1 MSEILTGPTAAAQW
15 QHLVQ
20 SAAAEC
26 GYQLE
31 EELES
36 YLVFLLMRF
45 ASKPQMASTV
55 LALEYLQGA
64 MQEGR
69 QNAERLRDVGD
80 QCLLY
85 SGLFPLRAR
94 RRMVRMRYYVD
105 LGRSAYH
112 QLAERVQQGWAD
124 TFGRLAADFV
134 GLRDILQAMRELNG
148 DGALDSLALH
158 ELWQQCGSR
167 RAGQQMQARYAAAL
181 VYEDTPSRH

>member
-20 SAAAEC
+20 CAAAEC
-26 GYQLE
+26 ELQLE

-45 ASKPQMASTV
+45 VSKPQMAGTV
-55 LALEYLQGA
+55 LALEYLQSA

-69 QNAERLRDVGD
+69 QHAERLRDVGD

-105 LGRSAYH
+105 LGRSAYR
-112 QLAERVQQGWAD
+112 QLAERVQRGWSH
-124 TFGRLAADFV
+124 TFDRLAEDFV
-134 GLRDILQAMRELNG
+134 GLRDVLQAMREL
-148 DGALDSLALH
+148 DGAADLDSLALH

-167 RAGQQMQARYAAAL
+167 RAGQQMQARFGAAL
-181 VYEDTPSRH
+181 AHEEPQSRH

>member
-1 MSEILTGPTAAAQW
+1 MSEIVTGPTAAAQW
-15 QHLVQ
+15 QHLVR

-26 GYQLE
+26 EHTLE

-45 ASKPQMASTV
+45 ASKPQMAGTV
-55 LALEYLQGA
+55 LALEYLQSV

-69 QNAERLRDVGD
+69 QHADRLRDVGD

-94 RRMVRMRYYVD
+94 RRMVRMGYYVD
-105 LGRSAYH
+105 LGRGAYR
-112 QLAERVQQGWAD
+112 QLAERLQQGWAH
-124 TFGRLAADFV
+124 TFGRLAEDFV
-134 GLRDILQAMRELNG
+134 ALRDVLQAMREL
-148 DGALDSLALH
+148 DRPAALDSLALQ

-167 RAGQQMQARYAAAL
+167 RAARQMSERYPGTFSIDGD
-181 VYEDTPSRH
+181 ESRH